1 MTNPYQQPTADLMPE
16 GTPGEGLLQINAPRR
31 RDIGA
36 GWRWFTDA
44 WRVFKSAW
52 GTLLLALLV
61 AWLLSMAAQFVPVL
75 GMFMGFLIT
84 PFLSAGL
91 LVLLHKADE
100 QRGPTV
106 GDLFTPFS
114 THFVPLLLVGLIY
127 LGLFVGVMI
136 VGGIIGYLMFG
147 DALTGLADSLA
158 GLEQGVMPAD
168 GVWMSVTLL
177 ALIMMALMIPVMA
190 AYWFAPAL
198 VVMGN
203 YSPGQ
208 AFKAS
213 LIGCVRNILPMLW
226 YSVIMLLLLV
236 LAVIPVGLGLL
247 VMIPVLA
254 ATYYSSFRD
263 IYTDTL

>member
-1 MTNPYQQPTADLMPE
+1 MTNPYQQPAADLMPE
-16 GTPGEGLLQINAPRR
+16 GTSGEGLLQINPPRS

-52 GTLLLALLV
+52 GTVLLAVLV
-61 AWLLSMAAQFVPVL
+61 AWLLSMAASFVPVL
-75 GMFMGFLIT
+75 GMFAGFVIT

-106 GDLFTPFS
+106 GDLFAPFS

-127 LGLFVGVMI
+127 LGLFVGIMI
-136 VGGIIGYLMFG
+136 VGGILGYLLFG
-147 DALTGLADSLA
+147 DAITGMFNSVAELD
-158 GLEQGVMPAD
+158 QGTVPPDVA
-168 GVWMSVTLL
+168 WMNL
-177 ALIMMALMIPVMA
+177 ALWGLILMALMIPVMA

-203 YSPGQ
+203 YGPGK

-213 LIGCVRNILPMLW
+213 LVGCLRNILPMFW
-226 YSVIMLLLLV
+226 YSVIMVVLLV

-247 VMIPVLA
+247 VMVPVLA

>member
-1 MTNPYQQPTADLMPE
+1 MTNPYQQPSADLMPG
-16 GTPGEGLLQINAPRR
+16 GTPEDGLLQINGPRS

-52 GTLLLALLV
+52 GTILLAILV
-61 AWLLSMAAQFVPVL
+61 AWLLSMAASFVPVL
-75 GMFMGFLIT
+75 GMFAGFLIT

-91 LVLLHKADE
+91 VVLLYKADE
-100 QRGPTV
+100 QRAPAV

-127 LGLFVGVMI
+127 LGLFLGVMV
-136 VGGIIGYLMFG
+136 VGGILGYLMLG
-147 DALTGLADSLA
+147 DALMGIADSFAALEEGA
-158 GLEQGVMPAD
+158 VPPDMAWTKMALWGLI
-168 GVWMSVTLL
+168 L
-177 ALIMMALMIPVMA
+177 MALMIPVMA

-198 VVMGN
+198 VVMGD
-203 YSPGQ
+203 YSPGR

-213 LIGCVRNILPMLW
+213 LAGCLRNILPMFW
-226 YSVIMLLLLV
+226 YSLIMVILLV
-236 LAVIPVGLGLL
+236 LAAIPLGLGLL
-247 VMIPVLA
+247 LVIPVVA
-254 ATYYSSFRD
+254 VTYYSSFRD